1 MQSIGNRAWIDQE
14 WEFYTRKTEEGFQDF
29 RFDTHCSIVLKPVP
43 FGGHAGATREW
54 SKNGKKKGTICT
66 FMKL

>member
-1 MQSIGNRAWIDQE
+1 MQSIGCAWIDQE

-54 SKNGKKKGTICT
+54 SKND
-66 FMKL
+66 